1 MLLHSI
7 IILIASMLRVISKYL
22 MSNVALTHTEI
33 LLIASSGIRMFSY
46 PWDGSDKCTS
56 FATIGRL
63 NKVMADRTA
72 VLLKQSKRPEV
83 GSCRFNLTLI
93 NKCYPINGEV
103 KMKLEPTFQKEKCT
117 VSWHADST
125 LEHYSSI
132 AVYHCTKPPKTKK
145 ITEQV
150 DKLTDDSWRISLRV
164 SPHAEGPKS
173 AKIKSV
179 AEIDED
185 VEENNAPPLAVP
197 LPNKFSY
204 YLLDDFNHHHQHSG
218 NLFAVCTLEGL
229 QNN

>member
-1 MLLHSI
+1 
-7 IILIASMLRVISKYL
+7 
-22 MSNVALTHTEI
+22 
-33 LLIASSGIRMFSY
+33 MFSY

-63 NKVMADRTA
+63 NKVMADRTS

-132 AVYHCTKPPKTKK
+132 AVYHCTKAPKTKK
-145 ITEQV
+145 NSEPVEKSI
-150 DKLTDDSWRISLRV
+150 DDSWRISLRV
-164 SPHAEGPKS
+164 SPHAEGPKA
-173 AKIKSV
+173 AKIKGAADV
-179 AEIDED
+179 KEDEED
-185 VEENNAPPLAVP
+185 NAPPLAVP
-197 LPNKFSY
+197 LPNKYSY

-218 NLFAVCTLEGL
+218 NVMYETKMP
-229 QNN
+229 